1 FFIYFFFCQS
11 PSHDSL
17 PGGKESGGQS
27 EDTPAH
33 TVPGV
38 HGGKDAA
45 SSPCRMTVATGDPS
59 DEAAAHP
66 GHPQD
71 YDPEA
76 DHECCER
83 VVINISGLRF
93 ETQLKTLS
101 QFPETL
107 LGDPKKRMRYFDPLR
122 NEYFFDR
129 NRPSFD
135 AILYYYQSGDIFSE
149 EIRFYEL
156 GEEAIEMFR
165 EDEGFI
171 KEEERPLPDNEF
183 QRQDYRHNLCHGHP
197 DIYRRGNAQVSRCS
211 LFTLC
216 IIWFSFEF
224 LVRFF
229 ACPSKAGFFGNIMN
243 IIDIV
248 AIIPYFITLARSWQ
262 TRPEDGQ
269 AGQQAMSLAILR
281 VIRLVRVFRIF
292 KLSRHSKGLQ
302 ILGQTLKA
310 SMRELGL
317 LIFFLFIGV
326 ILFSSA
332 VYLLRRMSLSH
343 SLRIVGSLCAIAG
356 VLTIALPVPVI
367 VSNFNY
373 FYHRETEGEEQAQY
387 LQVNVPKADSA
398 EELKKS
404 RSGSTISKSDYMEIQ
419 EAVNNSNEDFQEE
432 NLRRPT
438 ARWPTQTM

>member
-1 FFIYFFFCQS
+1 MRLGAVALS
-11 PSHDSL
+11 GL
-17 PGGKESGGQS
+17 PGAT
-27 EDTPAH
+27 DHHPAV
-33 TVPGV
+33 VP
-38 HGGKDAA
+38 HPPFPPRPPP
-45 SSPCRMTVATGDPS
+45 SPPPTEGFPLTSGDPS

-197 DIYRRGNAQVSRCS
+197 DIYRRNAQVSRCS

-310 SMRELGL
+310 SMREGHPVLQRCL
-317 LIFFLFIGV
+317 LAEADEPESQFESIPDAFWW
-326 ILFSSA
+326 A
-332 VYLLRRMSLSH
+332 VVSMTT
-343 SLRIVGSLCAIAG
+343 IVGSLCAIAG

-404 RSGSTISKSDYMEIQ
+404 RSGSTIKSIFFTGLEKK
-419 EAVNNSNEDFQEE
+419 
-432 NLRRPT
+432 NLTPVMNLNTRCLLHL
-438 ARWPTQTM
+438 TQNCPL